1 MIEIVEQTYYRSN
14 SKGTFRPFS
23 KIAEVSH
30 KSYSSKLQ
38 RVIVDFGAD
47 NPFGK
52 VNGKL
57 KEHYDIELPD
67 SAARNITLKHAEKIH
82 RLVSSKAEKK
92 QGVEKLETLANG
104 AQDKAN
110 TSSKISKKDK
120 EEVIVP
126 KEKAAETN
134 NKYTIISET
143 DGVFVPIVETYEKNG
158 SKRKGRNVKY
168 KEARLTMAHKFGD
181 KEVKFGATMKGV
193 NAVGKKMLRSAEKVG
208 LKENSIVHAVGDGAK
223 WIQLQVKKLFGK
235 NSQYL
240 IDFYHLCEYI
250 AAAAS
255 KCADSKDKD
264 TWIEEQK
271 ALFKNN
277 KVEEVLVNLEPFKAK
292 KNVSSCPVIACSRYI
307 KNRVNQFNY
316 KDAIANDLPI
326 GSGEVE
332 SAHRYVIQGRL
343 KIAGAWWL
351 QENAEKMLALRELRA
366 NGEWNGYWGKMA
378 A

>member
-1 MIEIVEQTYYRSN
+1 M
-14 SKGTFRPFS
+14 
-23 KIAEVSH
+23 
-30 KSYSSKLQ
+30 
-38 RVIVDFGAD
+38 DFGAD

-52 VNGKL
+52 VNDKL

-82 RLVSSKAEKK
+82 KLASNKAEKK
-92 QGVEKLETLANG
+92 EGAEKLEILTNAV
-104 AQDKAN
+104 QDKQNA
-110 TSSKISKKDK
+110 SFEISKKDK
-120 EEVIVP
+120 GEIIVP
-126 KEKAAETN
+126 KEWAAETN
-134 NKYTIISET
+134 NKNTIISET

-181 KEVKFGATMKGV
+181 KEIKFGATMKGV
-193 NAVGKKMLRSAEKVG
+193 NEVGKKMLRSAEKVG
-208 LKENSIVHAVGDGAK
+208 LRENSIVHAVGDGAK
-223 WIQLQVKKLFGK
+223 WIQIQVKKLFGK

-250 AAAAS
+250 AAAAP
-255 KCADSKDKD
+255 KCADSQGKDS
-264 TWIEEQK
+264 WIEEQK
-271 ALFKNN
+271 ALFKSN
-277 KVEEVLVNLEPFKAK
+277 KVEEVLANLEPFKAI

-332 SAHRYVIQGRL
+332 SARRYVIQGRL
-343 KIAGAWWL
+343 KIPGAWWL

>member
-1 MIEIVEQTYYRSN
+1 MEIVEQVYYRSN

-38 RVIVDFGAD
+38 RVMVYFGAD

-57 KEHYDIELPD
+57 KEHYDIEVPD

-82 RLVSSKAEKK
+82 KLVSSKAEKK
-92 QGVEKLETLANG
+92 EVMEKLEILAKD
-104 AQDKAN
+104 AEDKQNAFFE
-110 TSSKISKKDK
+110 ISKKDK
-120 EEVIVP
+120 GEIIAP
-126 KEKAAETN
+126 KERSAKTN
-134 NKYTIISET
+134 NKDTIISET
-143 DGVFVPIVETYEKNG
+143 DGVFVPIVETYKKNG

-181 KEVKFGATMKGV
+181 KEIKFGATMKGV
-193 NAVGKKMLRSAEKVG
+193 NEVGKKMLRSAEKVG
-208 LKENSIVHAVGDGAK
+208 LKENSIIHAVGDGAK

-250 AAAAS
+250 AAAAP
-255 KCADSKDKD
+255 KCADIKDKD

-277 KVEEVLVNLEPFKAK
+277 KVEEVLVNLEPFEAK

-307 KNRVNQFNY
+307 KNRMDQFNY

-343 KIAGAWWL
+343 KIPGAWWL
-351 QENAEKMLALRELRA
+351 QENAEKMPGAPA
-366 NGEWNGYWGKMA
+366 MIHYTH
-378 A
+378 